1 MATMYLNAQLKR
13 KHNKDNAF
21 MCMYICIYIYVC
33 VCAQEGVDDCYKRH
47 IVVSNRL
54 CLILF
59 IVVFQLVV
67 KLLSSSILPSML
79 FCNCMDLEAKD
90 TRFISLKGLWWHVGR
105 MYLKKHMWERCAEI
119 STINSCMSRRFGIV
133 NVFTSW
139 TVELDSLGV
148 RNIR

>member
-1 MATMYLNAQLKR
+1 MSIQWGVEEYGLKKEKKRSVMLGLDMATMYFKCSIENTTKTMHL
-13 KHNKDNAF
+13 
-21 MCMYICIYIYVC
+21 CVCIYVYIC

-67 KLLSSSILPSML
+67 KLLSGSILPSML

-90 TRFISLKGLWWHVGR
+90 TWFISLK
-105 MYLKKHMWERCAEI
+105 
-119 STINSCMSRRFGIV
+119 
-133 NVFTSW
+133 
-139 TVELDSLGV
+139 
-148 RNIR
+148 